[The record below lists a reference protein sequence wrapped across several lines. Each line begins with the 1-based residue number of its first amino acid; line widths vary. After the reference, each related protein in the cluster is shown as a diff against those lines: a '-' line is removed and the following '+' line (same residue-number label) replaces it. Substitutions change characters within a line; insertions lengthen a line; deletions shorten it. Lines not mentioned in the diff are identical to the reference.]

1 MQHFFLLTTLKHYAI
16 TYTTK
21 KERINNM
28 ATTKAIVKEINLTL
42 KPQELETI
50 LDALWDRVEDMETG
64 NDDLS
69 LRTIHVGRL
78 PFYKVDKGLC
88 EHQRE
93 WYIRY
98 SRLAKQLDKMVI
110 KIRKLKGA

>member
-1 MQHFFLLTTLKHYAI
+1 
-16 TYTTK
+16 
-21 KERINNM
+21 M
-28 ATTKAIVKEINLTL
+28 ANASAKVKEINLTI
-42 KPQELETI
+42 KPQELHLL
-50 LDALWDRVEDMETG
+50 LDALVNGLDDMETG

-69 LRTIHVGRL
+69 LRTIYVGKL

-98 SRLAKQLDKMVI
+98 SRLHKQLGRMYTKI
-110 KIRKLKGA
+110 KNIGV

>member
-1 MQHFFLLTTLKHYAI
+1 
-16 TYTTK
+16 
-21 KERINNM
+21 M
-28 ATTKAIVKEINLTL
+28 ASANAKVKEINLTV
-42 KPQELETI
+42 KPQELELI
-50 LDALWDRVEDMETG
+50 LDALVNGLDDMQTG

-69 LRTIHVGRL
+69 LRTIDVGRL

-98 SRLAKQLDKMVI
+98 SKLHTQLSRIHTKI
-110 KIRKLKGA
+110 KKIGVAQ

>member
-1 MQHFFLLTTLKHYAI
+1 
-16 TYTTK
+16 
-21 KERINNM
+21 M
-28 ATTKAIVKEINLTL
+28 ASANAKVKEINLTV
-42 KPQELETI
+42 KPQELEVI
-50 LDALWDRVEDMETG
+50 LDALVNVLDDMQTG

-69 LRTIHVGRL
+69 LRTIDVGRF

-98 SRLAKQLDKMVI
+98 SRLHTQLGRMYTKVR
-110 KIRKLKGA
+110 KIGVNK

>member
-1 MQHFFLLTTLKHYAI
+1 
-16 TYTTK
+16 
-21 KERINNM
+21 M

-78 PFYKVDKGLC
+78 PFL
-88 EHQRE
+88 
-93 WYIRY
+93 
-98 SRLAKQLDKMVI
+98 LA
-110 KIRKLKGA
+110 

>member
-1 MQHFFLLTTLKHYAI
+1 
-16 TYTTK
+16 
-21 KERINNM
+21 M
-28 ATTKAIVKEINLTL
+28 ASANAKVKEINLTV
-42 KPQELETI
+42 KPQELELI
-50 LDALWDRVEDMETG
+50 LDALVNGLDDMQTG

-69 LRTIHVGRL
+69 LRTIDVGRL

-98 SRLAKQLDKMVI
+98 SRMYQELTRLHTKILKIEGKI
-110 KIRKLKGA
+110 KWMY

>member
-1 MQHFFLLTTLKHYAI
+1 
-16 TYTTK
+16 
-21 KERINNM
+21 M
-28 ATTKAIVKEINLTL
+28 ASANVKVKDINLNLNKHELVTL
-42 KPQELETI
+42 IDSLGNS
-50 LDALWDRVEDMETG
+50 LEDMETG

-69 LRTIHVGRL
+69 LRTIDVGRIT
-78 PFYKVDKGLC
+78 FYKVDKGLC

-98 SRLAKQLDKMVI
+98 SRLAKQLDRMVI

>member
-1 MQHFFLLTTLKHYAI
+1 
-16 TYTTK
+16 
-21 KERINNM
+21 M
-28 ATTKAIVKEINLTL
+28 ASANAKVKEINLTV
-42 KPQELETI
+42 KPQELELI
-50 LDALWDRVEDMETG
+50 LDALVNGLDDMQTG

-98 SRLAKQLDKMVI
+98 SRLARQLDRMVI
-110 KIRKLKGA
+110 KIKKLKGA

>member
-1 MQHFFLLTTLKHYAI
+1 
-16 TYTTK
+16 
-21 KERINNM
+21 M
-28 ATTKAIVKEINLTL
+28 ASANAKVKEINLTV
-42 KPQELETI
+42 KPQELELI
-50 LDALWDRVEDMETG
+50 LDALVNGLEDMETG

-69 LRTIHVGRL
+69 LRTIDVGRL

-98 SRLAKQLDKMVI
+98 SRLHTQLGRMYTKVR
-110 KIRKLKGA
+110 KIGVAQ

>member
-1 MQHFFLLTTLKHYAI
+1 
-16 TYTTK
+16 
-21 KERINNM
+21 M

-93 WYIRY
+93 WYIKY
-98 SRLAKQLDKMVI
+98 KRLARQLDRMVI

>member
-1 MQHFFLLTTLKHYAI
+1 MADVSTKI
-16 TYTTK
+16 T
-21 KERINNM
+21 
-28 ATTKAIVKEINLTL
+28 EINLKL
-42 KPQELETI
+42 KPQELYLL
-50 LDALWDRVEDMETG
+50 LDALVNGLDDMETG

-69 LRTIHVGRL
+69 LRTIHVGKL

-98 SRLAKQLDKMVI
+98 SRLHKQLGRMYTKI
-110 KIRKLKGA
+110 KNIGV

>member
-1 MQHFFLLTTLKHYAI
+1 
-16 TYTTK
+16 
-21 KERINNM
+21 M

-98 SRLAKQLDKMVI
+98 NRLARQLDRMVI
-110 KIRKLKGA
+110 KIKKLKGA